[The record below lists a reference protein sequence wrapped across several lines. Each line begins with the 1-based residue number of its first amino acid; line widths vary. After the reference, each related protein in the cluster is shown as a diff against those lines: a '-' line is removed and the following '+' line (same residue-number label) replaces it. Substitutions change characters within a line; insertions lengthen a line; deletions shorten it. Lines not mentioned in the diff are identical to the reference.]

1 MTPLN
6 RRTALTTV
14 AALTMPSL
22 GWAQVDRSA
31 IRLLVGFAPGGGTD
45 LVARQIAEK
54 LRGELATQVLV
65 ENMAG
70 AGGRLAANAL
80 HTAAPDGLTYMV
92 TNDAVMAFQ
101 TLLFGDQ
108 IKWNYKRDFIPVG
121 AITSYPLGLAVP
133 SSLNINSVQ
142 ELVAWLRAN
151 PSKANFG
158 NTGLGGVTHFLG
170 FDLGRSIGIEL
181 KPAPYRGASPMVTDL
196 VGGHIPMAIG
206 LMDDMLKFH
215 RAGSVKVLGIFSAQR
230 SPLIPDI
237 PTLREQGIKTMAAEG
252 WQSVWAPARTPAATV
267 ERMASALKKV
277 LDMPELQ
284 QAMTSK
290 LNVQPRFRSGDE
302 VLRLLDEQITL
313 WSGVI
318 KASGFK
324 PE

>member
-1 MTPLN
+1 MTHIT
-6 RRTALTTV
+6 RRTALTSA
-14 AALTMPSL
+14 AALALPGL
-22 GWAQVDRSA
+22 GFAQVDRSA

-45 LVARQIAEK
+45 LVARQLAEK
-54 LRGELATQVLV
+54 LRGELGTNVLV
-65 ENMAG
+65 ENLAG

-80 HTAAPDGLTYMV
+80 HSAAPDGLTFMV

-121 AITSYPLGLAVP
+121 AVTAYPLGLAVP
-133 SSLNINSVQ
+133 TSLNINNVQ
-142 ELVAWLRAN
+142 ELVSWLRAN

-170 FDLGRSIGIEL
+170 FDLGRSIGVEL

-237 PTLREQGIKTMAAEG
+237 PTLREQGIKTMASEG
-252 WQSVWAPARTPAATV
+252 WQSVWAPARTPTAALD
-267 ERMASALKKV
+267 RMATALKKV
-277 LDMPELQ
+277 LEMPDVQ
-284 QAMTSK
+284 QAMTTK
-290 LNVQPRFRSGDE
+290 FNVQPRFRPGDE
-302 VLRLLDEQITL
+302 VLRMLDEQIAL
-313 WSGVI
+313 WDGVI